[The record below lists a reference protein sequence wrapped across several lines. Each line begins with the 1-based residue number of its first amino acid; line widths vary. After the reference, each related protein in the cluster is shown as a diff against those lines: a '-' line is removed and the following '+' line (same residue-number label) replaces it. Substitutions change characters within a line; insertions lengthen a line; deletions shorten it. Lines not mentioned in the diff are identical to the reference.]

1 MLMSN
6 KTYDIINKIQRW
18 LPALGAAYVGLSA
31 IWGWPLSDQ
40 INQTVAVVCTLIA
53 ATLEVSTAQYNK
65 IGGGDM

>member
-18 LPALGAAYVGLSA
+18 LPALGAAYVGFAA
-31 IWGWPLSDQ
+31 IWGWPLADQ
-40 INQTVAVVCTLIA
+40 INQSIAVFCALLA

-65 IGGGDM
+65 IVGGDL

>member
-6 KTYDIINKIQRW
+6 STYDIINKIQRW

-31 IWGWPLSDQ
+31 IWGWPLADQ
-40 INQTVAVVCTLIA
+40 INQTISVVCALIA

-65 IGGGDM
+65 TLGQ